1 MDLLHRIHSES
12 TPSSLEA
19 NLGGYVVEIK
29 AYLNGGGDESKRYY
43 INHIGRELNTQ
54 IIRFGLEKYF
64 EHNGGHGAP
73 GYTVLIKLDNPHG
86 GGYRPDSV
94 NFVLAS

>member
-1 MDLLHRIHSES
+1 MDIHHRIHSES

-19 NLGGYVVEIK
+19 NLAGYVVEIK

-64 EHNGGHGAP
+64 EHNGGHAA
-73 GYTVLIKLDNPHG
+73 IKLDNPHG

>member
-1 MDLLHRIHSES
+1 MDLLSPIHSERTAS
-12 TPSSLEA
+12 SMESSLSSYVADIKTFLSAGDFTSEA
-19 NLGGYVVEIK
+19 
-29 AYLNGGGDESKRYY
+29 YY

-64 EHNGGHGAP
+64 AENGGHG
-73 GYTVLIKLDNPHG
+73 GITLDNPNG

-94 NFVLAS
+94 NHVKT